1 MNKSKNYFTPE
12 KKLETI
18 EKIIGLIQRE
28 YEDTIQEF
36 KTINCTGL
44 LMRSV
49 LYDAVKVA
57 NERFTEE
64 IVTQNLSEEGI
75 QKQVNKGDGK
85 MKNLQSFRNENLNL
99 QVRIIQN
106 DDGSISVNAEDTAI
120 GFGFTQV
127 KNNKVYVRW
136 ETIIGYLNALGF
148 SQQVGK
154 DDFIPESLFYML
166 GMKANNKVAQ
176 NFQKWLA
183 IDVIPQIRKTGSYQS
198 NNQKTINEFK
208 GQLATLVNDMFEE
221 KLSDVKE
228 YYKIKAQSKV
238 DISSYIKKRLG
249 ILRADDEYEQ
259 VKTRVFLILGINKW
273 EDLDVDSYKTILPVI
288 DESIRVIKL
297 DRPQQTSFFDIA

>member
-1 MNKSKNYFTPE
+1 MNKSKNSFTPE

-18 EKIIGLIQRE
+18 EKIIGLIQTE

-49 LYDAVKVA
+49 LYDAVKVV

-64 IVTQNLSEEGI
+64 RVTQNLSEEGI

-99 QVRIIQN
+99 QVRTIQN
-106 DDGSISVNAEDTAI
+106 DDGSISINAEDTAI
-120 GFGFTQV
+120 GFGWYQI
-127 KNNKVYVRW
+127 KSAKKYPKW
-136 ETIIGYLNALGF
+136 ERINSFIIDLGF
-148 SQQVGK
+148 SPQVEK

-166 GMKANNKVAQ
+166 AMKANNKAAQ
-176 NFQKWLA
+176 DFQKWLA

-273 EDLDVDSYKTILPVI
+273 EDLDIDSYKTILPVI